1 MNNTTMEQ
9 QTPRQ
14 RLQIFLES
22 DTLSARL
29 WSLFINALILTSIVQ
44 LAGEYG
50 ILNINLTTAQHRAA
64 DLTIASIFAI
74 EYLLRLWA
82 APRRLKFIINVF
94 SIIDLLAIVPSF
106 LGFGQAKGLRML
118 RILRTLR
125 LLRLLRLIRLIR
137 SLEIVDRYR
146 KDSDASKEVAYY
158 KTLLDAFRQLPE
170 KPIAQEL
177 RGRVEPLIAATTA
190 VMTATNRHIEQGSE
204 AGTADDKQIFYISF
218 YELARQI
225 QATLKLLVRNAREL
239 DLWKFHYL
247 LQELGL
253 LLKSEHTTGPV
264 EELNDVQPGRDFQ
277 FLQLIRISVRDIL
290 ITFSVAVG
298 LNVIIRLSPFSASL
312 DPFLEHLS
320 LIEGAMAV
328 LIVFITS
335 FNMSYT
341 NAKRGNTDLAIIDFT
356 NLLVIYAERIRALAT
371 RVRRDPRELAGF
383 LGQVDHYMGC
393 IGLDII
399 NGVRQGNAYRLRFD
413 TAALQSFDRIKA
425 AIGPELA
432 KVDEVTRNR
441 MEEIH
446 DDLVGML
453 NKFQTMSTIRAAV
466 IFNALNHWIIRIT
479 YFLLAVLSPLSVL
492 PRLFLVNL
500 MQRAF
505 YKTANETDNAIFNIS
520 LAKLPI
526 ADRVLRRL
534 CRISG
539 VLQD

>member
-1 MNNTTMEQ
+1 MEQ

-14 RLQIFLES
+14 RLQTFLES
-22 DTLSARL
+22 DTLLARL
-29 WSLFINALILTSIVQ
+29 WSLFINALILASIVQ

-50 ILNINLTTAQHRAA
+50 ILDISLTAAQHRMA
-64 DLTIASIFAI
+64 DLTIASIFAV

-106 LGFGQAKGLRML
+106 LGFGQAKALRAL

-125 LLRLLRLIRLIR
+125 LLRLLRLVRLIR

-146 KDSDASKEVAYY
+146 KGSDASAEVAYY
-158 KTLLDAFRQLPE
+158 RTLLDAFRQLPE
-170 KPIAQEL
+170 EPTAQKIH
-177 RGRVEPLIAATTA
+177 GRLEPLIAATTA
-190 VMTATNRHIEQGSE
+190 VMTTANQHIEQGSKE
-204 AGTADDKQIFYISF
+204 GTADDKQIFYISF

-225 QATLKLLVRNAREL
+225 RATLKLLVQKAREL
-239 DLWKFHYL
+239 DLWKFRYL

-253 LLKSEHTTGPV
+253 LLRSEHTTGPV
-264 EELNDVQPGRDFQ
+264 EELNDVQSGRDFQ

-290 ITFSVAVG
+290 ITFSVAIG
-298 LNVIIRLSPFSASL
+298 LNVIIRLSPFAASL
-312 DPFLEHLS
+312 DPFLEHLAF
-320 LIEGAMAV
+320 IEGAMAA

-371 RVRRDPRELAGF
+371 RVRRDPRELAGL
-383 LGQVDHYMGC
+383 LGQVDHYVGC

-399 NGVRQGNAYRLRFD
+399 NGVRQGNAYHLRFD
-413 TAALQSFDRIKA
+413 TAALQSFDRIKT

-466 IFNALNHWIIRIT
+466 IFNALNHWVIRIT
-479 YFLLAVLSPLSVL
+479 YFLLAVLSPLSAL

-526 ADRVLRRL
+526 TDRILRRL

-539 VLQD
+539 ILQD